1 MTAVKSLGQD
11 EIRALFSPIDSPY
24 ATHRQALCE
33 AIVRTTGLVL
43 ELGMGDSSTPSLHD
57 LASLTGRSVYSF
69 DHDLAWV
76 ERFRGF
82 QSANHQ
88 IGIVASWDEC
98 PIETMFWS
106 AALVDHAPAE
116 RRIVDIQR
124 LVNRAQVL
132 VVHDTEDPSYGYDQI
147 FGAFKYR
154 VDFRDQHPWTTLLSN
169 FVDVS
174 RWTDPPSEGS

>member
-1 MTAVKSLGQD
+1 MTAGKSPEQS

-24 ATHRQALCE
+24 ATHRPALCE

-57 LASLTGRSVYSF
+57 LASTTGRPVYSF
-69 DHDLAWV
+69 DHDPAWV
-76 ERFRGF
+76 DRFRGF

-88 IGIVASWDEC
+88 IEMVASWDEC
-98 PIETMFWS
+98 PIETLLWS
-106 AALVDHAPAE
+106 VALVDHAPAE

-124 LVNRAQVL
+124 LANRAQVL
-132 VVHDTEDPSYGYDQI
+132 VVHDTEDPLYGYDQI
-147 FGAFKYR
+147 FGSFKYR
-154 VDFRDQHPWTTLLSN
+154 VDFCDQHPWTTLLSN

-174 RWTDPPSEGS
+174 RWTEPPSDGS